1 MNLTL
6 SVFTIMN
13 NKQNLSTTWKPK
25 EVMDAFISWIMGIL
39 ECMPKLIKVYT
50 LIICSFY
57 IIIRP

>member
-50 LIICSFY
+50 LIICSF
-57 IIIRP
+57 I